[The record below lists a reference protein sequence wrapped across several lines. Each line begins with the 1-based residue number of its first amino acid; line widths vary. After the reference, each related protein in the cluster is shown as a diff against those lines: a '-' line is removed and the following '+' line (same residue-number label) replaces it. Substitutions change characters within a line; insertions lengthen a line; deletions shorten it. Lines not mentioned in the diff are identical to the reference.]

1 VKIVFSTLEAVRCAV
16 RQLED
21 AGKHVSAP
29 EIRAMLGGGSYS
41 TIQRHW
47 TTIRGLERRSSLD
60 TVVLEELLQRRDRE
74 LVEALDQVHKL
85 EEDLRLS
92 RANELFVIEG
102 DDAAV
107 VDL

>member
-1 VKIVFSTLEAVRCAV
+1 MKIIFASIEAVRCAV

-21 AGKHVSAP
+21 AVVHVSAP
-29 EIRAMLGGGSYS
+29 EIRAVLGGGSYS
-41 TIQRHW
+41 TIQGHW

-60 TVVLEELLQRRDRE
+60 AVVLEELLQRPDRE
-74 LVEALDQVHKL
+74 LVEALDQVQKL

-92 RANELFVIEG
+92 RANEIEG